1 MKQQVTS
8 QDAPKIALIL
18 GLLFA
23 LGGSGWFIAQKT
35 ATGQE
40 ETRMGE
46 QMDRESNLPV
56 KINASSPTEE
66 SATGARDE
74 NDPEKQLLVRQ

>member
-1 MKQQVTS
+1 MKQPLTS
-8 QDAPKIALIL
+8 QDTPKIAVIL
-18 GLLFA
+18 GLLLA
-23 LGGSGWFIAQKT
+23 LGSGGWFVAQKT
-35 ATGQE
+35 SVERE

-66 SATGARDE
+66 AATGAHDE